1 MDKNRKAVDQLL
13 AMYDE
18 YKAVQ
23 AQEAH
28 LSTKLAKAKLKNL
41 TADMTQAEYN
51 DVKQELQ
58 KIADDMTFAN
68 PIIWML
74 YKYEAYQH
82 EAQPI
87 RTMHDFRLHCS
98 KEGYICT
105 KRFRFL
111 NKQLKKVESVPLTDI
126 AYYPDDMIVAEVA
139 GSWPLHTLME
149 SASFSE
155 LWWKYEYYT
164 ADGRVAKWENYN
176 I

>member
-13 AMYDE
+13 AVYGQ
-18 YKAVQ
+18 YKAIQ
-23 AQEAH
+23 AREAS
-28 LSTKLAKAKLKNL
+28 LSTKLAKAKLKNSPDE
-41 TADMTQAEYN
+41 TTQAEYN
-51 DVKQELQ
+51 DAKQELQ
-58 KIADDMTFAN
+58 KIADAMTFAN

-74 YKYEAYQH
+74 YKYEAYQD

-111 NKQLKKVESVPLTDI
+111 NAQLKKLGSVPLTDI
-126 AYYPDDMIVAEVA
+126 AYYTDDTTVGEVAE
-139 GSWPLHTLME
+139 SRPLHNLVE
-149 SASFSE
+149 STSFAD
-155 LWWKYEYYT
+155 LWQKHEYHT
-164 ADGRVAKWENYN
+164 TNGRVAKWENYN

>member
-1 MDKNRKAVDQLL
+1 MDKNRKAVNQLL
-13 AMYDE
+13 AMYE
-18 YKAVQ
+18 QYKVVQ
-23 AQEAH
+23 AQEVR

-41 TADMTQAEYN
+41 PDETIYAEYN
-51 DVKQELQ
+51 DAKQELQ
-58 KIADDMTFAN
+58 KIADDMTFAT

-111 NKQLKKVESVPLTDI
+111 NEQLKKAEGVPLTDI

-139 GSWPLHTLME
+139 GSRPLHTLVE
-149 SASFSE
+149 SASFTE
-155 LWWKYEYYT
+155 LWRKYEYYT
-164 ADGRVAKWENYN
+164 ANGRVAKWENYS